1 MPTEASRRCHTC
13 HGQGAVPAEMGPMN
27 CPDCGGSG
35 VLPGRDVLVEWRIAE
50 IERVHSGS
58 SDEVA
63 PHLRWLAFE
72 LRRARQTLVKVMT
85 LTEELDADQALVQ
98 RMRFLINETLG
109 LYEPAEAEAPAASK

>member
-1 MPTEASRRCHTC
+1 VAAEGSRKCQTC
-13 HGQGAVPAEMGPMN
+13 HGQGVVPAEMGPMD

-63 PHLRWLAFE
+63 PHVRWLAFE
-72 LRRARQTLVKVMT
+72 LRRARRALVQVMT
-85 LTEELDADQALVQ
+85 LSEELDGENALVK
-98 RMRFLINETLG
+98 RVRFVANDALG
-109 LYEPAEAEAPAASK
+109 LYEPLAEPDSTKSK